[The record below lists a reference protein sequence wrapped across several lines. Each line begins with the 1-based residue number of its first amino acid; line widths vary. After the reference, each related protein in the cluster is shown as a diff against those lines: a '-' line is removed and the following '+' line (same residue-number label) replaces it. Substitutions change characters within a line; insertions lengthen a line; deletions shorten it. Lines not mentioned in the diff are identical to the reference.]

1 MGHPVQSKISIGAS
15 DISCGMQDMEMVCES
30 DNEITS
36 FMPQS
41 CCDNDHLSI
50 QIEDDYQ
57 LDSEA
62 ISLEKQFLF
71 AFTYAFL
78 ISNYAS
84 VEQISALSKINSP
97 PLETDFQAQF
107 QIFLL

>member
-1 MGHPVQSKISIGAS
+1 MGHALESKISIGES
-15 DISCGMQDMEMVCES
+15 DLSCGMKVMDVSCES
-30 DNEITS
+30 VAEGVS
-36 FMPQS
+36 LMPQG

-57 LDSEA
+57 MDSET
-62 ISLEKQFLF
+62 ISVERQFLF

-78 ISNYAS
+78 NPNYTS
-84 VEQISALSKINSP
+84 EEQPIVFAKTNSP
-97 PLETDFQAQF
+97 PLETDFQSRY